1 MPNTGAS
8 KVAQLINML
17 VTKLNNLRLILK
29 THTVEGENRI
39 LSDL

>member
-1 MPNTGAS
+1 
-8 KVAQLINML
+8 ML

-39 LSDL
+39 LSDLWPPHALHATYAHK